1 MKDLT
6 KGNEASQI
14 FYFTLPMLIGNVFQ
28 QFYSLTDSIIVG
40 QALGKQALGAVGA
53 SFPILFLL
61 IASIIGLTMGNSI
74 LISQYYGAKDMRRVK
89 KAIDTG
95 YIILIIASV
104 LVTVIGLVFSESFL
118 RLLNTPE
125 EIMPQAKIFL
135 NITFAGVIF
144 LFGYNSISAILRG
157 LGDSKTPL
165 YFLIFSTLLNVV
177 LVLLFVLV
185 FHWGI
190 AGSAYATIIS
200 QAVAFIL
207 GIAYLNK
214 THKVFRL
221 ALTKMEFDKEI
232 LIKSLKIGLPSGAQ
246 QIFVAGGM
254 MALNR
259 IVNQFGT
266 NALAAYTAASRLD
279 SFAVIPAMSLSV
291 GVSSFVGQNLGARKP
306 ERVRKGFY
314 AALLM
319 GAVVSIITTAAV
331 LLFGKPMISIFSKDA
346 EVIRIGVNYLTI
358 VGSFYIVF
366 STLFITHGVF
376 RGAGD
381 TFIPMLFTLFSLWL
395 IRVPLATAF
404 SKHIGV
410 NGVWWSTPIAWVVGL
425 ILSQLYYSSGKW
437 KNKVA
442 VKPLPQAE
450 EPIVDP
456 GLF

>member
-1 MKDLT
+1 M
-6 KGNEASQI
+6 
-14 FYFTLPMLIGNVFQ
+14 
-28 QFYSLTDSIIVG
+28 
-40 QALGKQALGAVGA
+40 
-53 SFPILFLL
+53 
-61 IASIIGLTMGNSI
+61 
-74 LISQYYGAKDMRRVK
+74 
-89 KAIDTG
+89 
-95 YIILIIASV
+95 
-104 LVTVIGLVFSESFL
+104 
-118 RLLNTPE
+118 LNTPE

-165 YFLIFSTLLNVV
+165 YFLMFSTMLNVV

-232 LIKSLKIGLPSGAQ
+232 FIKSLKIGLPSGAQ
-246 QIFVAGGM
+246 QMFVAGGM
-254 MALNR
+254 MAINR

-266 NALAAYTAASRLD
+266 NAMAAYTAASRLD
-279 SFAVIPAMSLSV
+279 SFAVIPAMSLSF

-306 ERVRKGFY
+306 ERVKKGFY

-319 GAVVSIITTAAV
+319 GAVVSIVTTIAV

-346 EVIRIGVNYLTI
+346 DVIRIGVNYLTI

-395 IRVPLATAF
+395 IRVPLATTL
-404 SKHIGV
+404 SKYIGV
-410 NGVWWSTPIAWVVGL
+410 SGVWWSMPIAWAVGL
-425 ILSQLYYSSGKW
+425 ILSQFYYSSGKW
-437 KNKVA
+437 KKKVA
-442 VKPLPQAE
+442 IKPYPQVE
-450 EPIVDP
+450 ETITDP
-456 GLF
+456 GLY